1 MKKMELK
8 ECKSLEE
15 VRTEI
20 DKLDDQIVELIGAR
34 NGYIKQAARFK
45 NTVDEVKNPERI
57 DEIIAK
63 VRHKAL
69 ALGMSANLLEEIYT
83 IMINEMVESEI
94 AEFRNSS
101 VF

>member
-1 MKKMELK
+1 MQTKK
-8 ECKSLEE
+8 CNSLEE
-15 VRTEI
+15 VRQEI
-20 DKLDDQIVELIGAR
+20 DTLDDHIVEFIGAR
-34 NGYIKQAARFK
+34 NSYIKQAAKFK
-45 NTVDEVKNPERI
+45 NTVDEVKAPERI
-57 DEIIAK
+57 SEIMSR

-69 ALGMSANLLEEIYT
+69 TLGMSPNLIEEIYT

>member
-1 MKKMELK
+1 MALK
-8 ECKSLEE
+8 ECKTLNE

-34 NGYIKQAARFK
+34 NSYIKQAAKFK
-45 NTVDEVKNPERI
+45 DTVDEVKNPERI
-57 DEIIAK
+57 SEIIAK

-69 ALGMSANLLEEIYT
+69 ELGMSANLLEEIYT
-83 IMINEMVESEI
+83 IMIDEMVESEI

>member
-1 MKKMELK
+1 MELK
-8 ECKSLEE
+8 ECKTLEE

-20 DKLDDQIVELIGAR
+20 DALDDQIVELIGAR
-34 NGYIKQAARFK
+34 NSYIKQAARFK
-45 NTVDEVKNPERI
+45 DTIDEVKAPERI
-57 DEIIAK
+57 NEIMTK

-69 ALGMSANLLEEIYT
+69 TLGMSPNLLEEIYT

>member
-1 MKKMELK
+1 MALK
-8 ECKSLEE
+8 ECKTLEE

-20 DKLDDQIVELIGAR
+20 DALDEQIVELIGDR
-34 NGYIKQAARFK
+34 NSYIKQAAKFK
-45 NTVDEVKNPERI
+45 NTVDEVKAPERI
-57 DEIIAK
+57 NEIIAK

-69 ALGMSANLLEEIYT
+69 TMGMSANLLEEIYT
-83 IMINEMVESEI
+83 IMIDEMVESEI

>member
-1 MKKMELK
+1 MALK
-8 ECKSLEE
+8 ECKRLEE
-15 VRTEI
+15 VRIEI

-34 NGYIKQAARFK
+34 NSYIKQAAKFK
-45 NTVDEVKNPERI
+45 NTVDEVKAPERI

-69 ALGMSANLLEEIYT
+69 TMGMSANLLEEIYT
-83 IMINEMVESEI
+83 IMIDEMVESEI

>member
-1 MKKMELK
+1 MKLK
-8 ECKSLEE
+8 ECHSLQE
-15 VRTEI
+15 VRNEI
-20 DKLDDQIVELIGAR
+20 DQLDDQIVELIGAR

-45 NTVDEVKNPERI
+45 NTIEEVKDPKRI
-57 DEIIAK
+57 DEIMTK

-69 ALGMSANLLEEIYT
+69 TLGMSPNLLEEIYT

-94 AEFRNSS
+94 AEFRNPS

>member
-1 MKKMELK
+1 MNLK
-8 ECKSLEE
+8 ACESLQE

-34 NGYIKQAARFK
+34 NGYIKQAAKFK
-45 NTVDEVKNPERI
+45 NTVDEVKNPKRI
-57 DEIIAK
+57 EEIIAK

-69 ALGMSANLLEEIYT
+69 ELGVSANLLEEIYT
-83 IMINEMVESEI
+83 IMIDEMVESEI

>member
-1 MKKMELK
+1 MALK
-8 ECKSLEE
+8 ECKTLEE
-15 VRTEI
+15 VRIEI
-20 DKLDDQIVELIGAR
+20 DALDDQIVELIGAR
-34 NGYIKQAARFK
+34 NRYIKQAAKFK
-45 NTVDEVKNPERI
+45 ETVDEVKAPERI
-57 DEIIAK
+57 NEIMTK

-69 ALGMSANLLEEIYT
+69 TLGMSPNLLEEIYT

>member
-1 MKKMELK
+1 MALK
-8 ECKSLEE
+8 ECKTLDE
-15 VRTEI
+15 VRIEI

-34 NGYIKQAARFK
+34 NSFIKQAAKFK
-45 NTVDEVKNPERI
+45 DTVDEVKNPERI
-57 DEIIAK
+57 GEIIAK

-69 ALGMSANLLEEIYT
+69 ELGMSANLLEEIYT
-83 IMINEMVESEI
+83 IMIDEMVESEI

>member
-1 MKKMELK
+1 MELK
-8 ECKSLEE
+8 ECHTLEE

-34 NGYIKQAARFK
+34 NSYIKQAARFK
-45 NTVDEVKNPERI
+45 NTIDEVKAPERI
-57 DEIIAK
+57 DEIMAK

-69 ALGMSANLLEEIYT
+69 TLGMSPNLIEEIYT
-83 IMINEMVESEI
+83 IMINAMVEAEI
-94 AEFRNSS
+94 SEFRNAN

>member
-1 MKKMELK
+1 MELK
-8 ECKSLEE
+8 ACHTLEE

-34 NGYIKQAARFK
+34 NSYIKQAAQFK
-45 NTVDEVKNPERI
+45 NTVEEVKDPKRI
-57 DEIIAK
+57 DEIMTK

-69 ALGMSANLLEEIYT
+69 TLGMSPNLLEEIYT

-94 AEFRNSS
+94 SEFRNAN

>member
-1 MKKMELK
+1 MALK
-8 ECKSLEE
+8 ECKTLNE

-20 DKLDDQIVELIGAR
+20 DKLDDEIVALIGAR
-34 NGYIKQAARFK
+34 NSFIKQAAKFK
-45 NTVDEVKNPERI
+45 DTVDEVKNPERI
-57 DEIIAK
+57 GEIIAK

-69 ALGMSANLLEEIYT
+69 ELGMSANLLEEIYT
-83 IMINEMVESEI
+83 IMIDEMVESEI

>member
-1 MKKMELK
+1 MEAK
-8 ECKSLEE
+8 ECKTLEE

-20 DKLDDQIVELIGAR
+20 DNLDDQIVELIGAR
-34 NGYIKQAARFK
+34 NSYVKQAARFK
-45 NTVDEVKNPERI
+45 NTIDEVKAPERI
-57 DEIIAK
+57 NEVMAK

-69 ALGMSANLLEEIYT
+69 TLGMSPNLLEEIYT

>member
-1 MKKMELK
+1 MELK
-8 ECKSLEE
+8 ECHTLEE

-34 NGYIKQAARFK
+34 NSYIKQAARFK
-45 NTVDEVKNPERI
+45 NTIDEVKAPERI
-57 DEIIAK
+57 DEIMAK

-69 ALGMSANLLEEIYT
+69 TLGMSPNLIEEIYT
-83 IMINEMVESEI
+83 IMINAMVEAEI
-94 AEFRNSS
+94 SEFRNAD

>member
-1 MKKMELK
+1 MELK
-8 ECKSLEE
+8 ECHTLEE

-34 NGYIKQAARFK
+34 NSYIKQAAKFK
-45 NTVDEVKNPERI
+45 NTINEVKAPERI
-57 DEIIAK
+57 DEIMAK

-69 ALGMSANLLEEIYT
+69 TLGMSPNLIEEIYT
-83 IMINEMVESEI
+83 IMINAMVEAEI
-94 AEFRNSS
+94 SEFRNAD

>member
-1 MKKMELK
+1 MMEAK
-8 ECKSLEE
+8 ECKTLEE

-20 DKLDDQIVELIGAR
+20 DNLDDKIVELIGAR
-34 NGYIKQAARFK
+34 NSYVKQAARFK
-45 NTVDEVKNPERI
+45 NTIDEVKAPERI
-57 DEIIAK
+57 NEVMAK

-69 ALGMSANLLEEIYT
+69 TLGMSPNLLEEIYT